1 MFSRSVVSDSLR
13 PHGPQPAKLLLSM
26 DSPDKNPS
34 CDPFPSP
41 GDLPSPGI
49 KPAYPALTG
58 GFFTIVPPGKP
69 PRTSTRHQTFS
80 LKASI
85 KIKSF
90 ADARVPPFEPLTK
103 SAIRAQLRAPASR
116 VKRTQRPVFDF
127 VAVDTFHSVRC
138 VCEGRTPAEGVRGG
152 VCEASGE
159 QGLGALL
166 SRQDAAGPGF
176 L

>member
-1 MFSRSVVSDSLR
+1 MDRSPLSSSC
-13 PHGPQPAKLLLSM
+13 PWIPQTRILE
-26 DSPDKNPS
+26 DS

-90 ADARVPPFEPLTK
+90 SEARVPPFEPLTK
-103 SAIRAQLRAPASR
+103 SAIRAQLRAPASQ
-116 VKRTQRPVFDF
+116 VKRTQRPVLDF
-127 VAVDTFHSVRC
+127 LAVDTFHSVRC
-138 VCEGRTPAEGVRGG
+138 VCEGRTPAEGVRGD
-152 VCEASGE
+152 VCEASSE

-166 SRQDAAGPGF
+166 SHQDAAGPGF